1 MRILIA
7 SWGSYGD
14 VYPYVGLALAL
25 KARGHEPRLAMP
37 GFYRDLVDGLGLQ
50 LHPIGPEIDPEDRSL
65 VARLIDPV
73 NGPRALLAD
82 LVVPAVRQDYEV
94 LDAAARE
101 VDVMITHPITFA
113 APLVAQVRALP
124 WASTVLAPMSLF
136 SAYDPPVL
144 APAPALIHLRRLGS
158 WYGTLLARF
167 ARTQTRAWMKPV
179 DDLRRDVGLAP
190 GEHPLFE
197 GQFSPYLTL
206 AMFSR
211 VLAAPRPDWPPQ
223 ADVTGFVFYNG
234 PDTLDTDVEA
244 FLADGPPPV
253 VFTLGSSAVHAA
265 GSFYDE
271 SVKAAAALGVRAV
284 LLTGGVEQNQPTRAL
299 SEDILVID
307 RAPHQL
313 LFPRAAAIVHQG
325 GAGTTG
331 QALRA
336 GRPMLVVPHAH
347 DQPDN
352 AFRVRQL
359 GVARTVSPSRYRARR
374 VARELDAL
382 LRQPAYAERASEV
395 AMIVRAE
402 GGADAAA
409 EAIQARF
416 RANLSPGNANGS
428 RSHTSQGDPSG
439 PPLRRRS

>member
-1 MRILIA
+1 MKILIT

-37 GFYRDLVDGLGLQ
+37 GFYRSLVDALGLP
-50 LHPIGPEIDPEDRSL
+50 LHPLGPEIDPADRAL
-65 VARLIDPV
+65 VARLIDPI
-73 NGPRALLAD
+73 NGPEALLAD
-82 LVVPAVRQDYEV
+82 LVVPAVRRDYEV
-94 LDAAARE
+94 LDAAARD
-101 VDVMITHPITFA
+101 VDVMVTHPITFA
-113 APLVAQVRALP
+113 APLVAQVRGLP
-124 WASTVLAPMSLF
+124 WASTVLAPMWF
-136 SAYDPPVL
+136 FAADDPPVI

-158 WYGTLLARF
+158 WYGKLLARF
-167 ARTQTRAWMKPV
+167 GRVQTRAWVKPV
-179 DDLRRDVGLAP
+179 DDLRREVGLPP
-190 GEHPLFE
+190 GGHPLFE

-211 VLAAPRPDWPPQ
+211 VLAAPQPDWPPHV
-223 ADVTGFVFYNG
+223 DVTGFVFYNG
-234 PDTLDTDVEA
+234 PETLDATLDA

-253 VFTLGSSAVHAA
+253 VFTLGSSAVYAA
-265 GSFYDE
+265 GAFYDE
-271 SVKAAAALGVRAV
+271 SVQAAARLGVRAV
-284 LLTGGVEQNQPTRAL
+284 LLTGGVEQNRPAQQ
-299 SEDILVID
+299 SKEILVID

-336 GRPMLVVPHAH
+336 GKPTLVVPHAY

-359 GVARTVSPSRYRARR
+359 GVARTLSPSRYRARR
-374 VARELDAL
+374 VAGELDAL
-382 LRQPAYAERASEV
+382 LTRRGYAERAADV
-395 AMIVRAE
+395 AAIVRAE

-416 RANLSPGNANGS
+416 RANLSPGNANTS